1 MENAPSPTVDLATS
15 AITPSRAARR
25 TGQVLTGLIAAFLL
39 FDAIGKLVPVAPV
52 VEATQKLGFAPGTI
66 RPIGA
71 LLAVSTVLHLVPR
84 TQFVGAVLL
93 TAYLGGATATHV
105 HTGTPF
111 WFSVAMGI
119 LLWIAYVLRQ
129 PRLRAFLK

>member
-1 MENAPSPTVDLATS
+1 MDNAPSPTVDLATS
-15 AITPSRAARR
+15 AITPSRAALW
-25 TGQVLTGLIAAFLL
+25 TGRVLTGLIAAFLL

-111 WFSVAMGI
+111 WFSVAMGV

-129 PRLRAFLK
+129 PLVRAVL

>member
-1 MENAPSPTVDLATS
+1 MESASLDVDTTTS
-15 AITPSRAARR
+15 AATPSRAALW
-25 TGQVLTGLIAAFLL
+25 TGRVLTGLIAAFLL

-111 WFSVAMGI
+111 WFSVAMGV

-129 PRLRAFLK
+129 PLVRAVL